1 MELFNLALQTD
12 SNDNNL
18 KDLKQYL
25 DRNIEEDKETKSTQE
40 GLTEEELKLLEND
53 FSKQLTPKQVQHAM
67 SILRGLREGATPR
80 EREIAFVSSDA

>member
-1 MELFNLALQTD
+1 MELFSLALQTD

-25 DRNIEEDKETKSTQE
+25 EKDSSEDAETKSTQE

-53 FSKQLTPKQVQHAM
+53 LSKQLTPKQTQHAM

-80 EREIAFVSSDA
+80 EREIAFVSSDE